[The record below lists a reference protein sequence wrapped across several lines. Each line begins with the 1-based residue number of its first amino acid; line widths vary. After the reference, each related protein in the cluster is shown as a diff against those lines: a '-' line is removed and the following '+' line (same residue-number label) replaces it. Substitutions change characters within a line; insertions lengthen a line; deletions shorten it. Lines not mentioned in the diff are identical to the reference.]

1 MSVWQQ
7 SENSFMLILHLQVFL
22 CKGIGCT
29 HIFCT
34 RCDSIRTLQDLLK
47 LKDLETSTDVS
58 GKVCHFVHGHKLIG
72 RVRHQD
78 NRPGNC

>member
-1 MSVWQQ
+1 MQNLLVAHIYFAYSVT
-7 SENSFMLILHLQVFL
+7 VT
-22 CKGIGCT
+22 KP
-29 HIFCT
+29 
-34 RCDSIRTLQDLLK
+34 LQDLLK